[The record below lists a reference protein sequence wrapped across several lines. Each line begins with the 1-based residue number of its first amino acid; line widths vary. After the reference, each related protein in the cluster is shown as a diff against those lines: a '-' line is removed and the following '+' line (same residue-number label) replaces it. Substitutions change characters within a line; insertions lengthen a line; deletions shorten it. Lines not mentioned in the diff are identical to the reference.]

1 MTMGAAK
8 TPAIVA
14 LNTRGV
20 KGATKGFAVSFRAW
34 PWDIDTY
41 FHVNNAMYAR
51 VAEMARW
58 RMVCLHPHAYF
69 FCSSSCS

>member
-1 MTMGAAK
+1 MLWHMTMGAAK

-34 PWDIDTY
+34 PRILIPI
-41 FHVNNAMYAR
+41 FMLIMPCMH
-51 VAEMARW
+51 E
-58 RMVCLHPHAYF
+58 
-69 FCSSSCS
+69 